1 MKHLRNERGNGM
13 VYILWIMVV
22 SIAICVI
29 VLNFA
34 KVYAVKQQAATAT
47 QQAALA
53 GTSVLV
59 NAAKDAVKDFDTRS
73 GDLEVIAQRA
83 LQRVADGGKSIEDL
97 VDEKAR
103 EYRYQGVTKDIAY
116 INAMN
121 DILSPRMGTYGSF
134 KSLVNDQ
141 VNLANGDFTQTVRDV
156 VKKNGGNEE
165 RIEVAFTSDFRVEVK
180 ADVTFDSITDSAEK
194 YIQKI
199 TKEVPQKGYGPSLLF
214 LRGVS
219 TDG

>member
-13 VYILWIMVV
+13 VYMLWIMVM

-59 NAAKDAVKDFDTRS
+59 NAAKEGFISFDMLIDDEDVVKQLLD
-73 GDLEVIAQRA
+73 
-83 LQRVADGGKSIEDL
+83 DGGKSIEDL
-97 VDEKAR
+97 VDEKAQ
-103 EYRYQGVTKDIAY
+103 EYRYQGLPKDIAY

-121 DILSPRMGTYGSF
+121 DILTPRMETHGSL

-141 VNLANGDFTQTVRDV
+141 VILANGDFKQTVREV

-165 RIEVAFTSDFRVEVK
+165 RIEVVFTSDFRVEVK
-180 ADVTFDSITDSAEK
+180 ADVTYESITDSAEK
-194 YIQKI
+194 YIEKI

-219 TDG
+219 TDP

>member
-13 VYILWIMVV
+13 VYMLWIMVM

-53 GTSVLV
+53 GTSVLIQ
-59 NAAKDAVKDFDTRS
+59 ATREAVRDFDTYS
-73 GDLEVIAQRA
+73 GDVEVIAQRA
-83 LQRVADGGKSIEDL
+83 LQRVADGGKSIENL
-97 VDEKAR
+97 VDEKAQ
-103 EYRYQGVTKDIAY
+103 EYRYQGLPKDIAY

-121 DILSPRMGTYGSF
+121 DILTPRMETHGSL

-141 VNLANGDFTQTVRDV
+141 VILANGDFKQTVREV

-165 RIEVAFTSDFRVEVK
+165 RIEVVFTSDFRVEVK
-180 ADVTFDSITDSAEK
+180 ADVTYESITDSAEK
-194 YIQKI
+194 YIEKI

-219 TDG
+219 TDP